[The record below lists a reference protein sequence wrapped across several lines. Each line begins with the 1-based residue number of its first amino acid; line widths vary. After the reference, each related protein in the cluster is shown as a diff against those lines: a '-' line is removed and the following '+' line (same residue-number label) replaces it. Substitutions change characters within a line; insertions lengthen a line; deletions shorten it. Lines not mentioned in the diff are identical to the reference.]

1 MTSPPAVLRRCRQL
15 ERIPITFGQRPR
27 SCTMLVV
34 VQVSSIKTSRAGSNM
49 PCSRI
54 QRRRARATSSAA
66 YRVFFEAD
74 AASLEEPPNRAAAAR
89 DPSFGHRRNDL
100 VQRQIRLLD
109 NLSQQQVR
117 VVLQR

>member
-1 MTSPPAVLRRCRQL
+1 
-15 ERIPITFGQRPR
+15 
-27 SCTMLVV
+27 MLVV

-54 QRRRARATSSAA
+54 QRRRARATSARCCSAA

-109 NLSQQQVR
+109 NQSQQKVC
-117 VVLQR
+117 VFLQR